1 MAKEINLFAGEEI
14 EESEGAVATE
24 TLTVEPTAELPTT
37 PPPSPSI
44 PVKSRK
50 KKEAVDTGQYDLFD
64 VLNKLQANEEAERI
78 EAIGRKQ
85 VKQLV
90 EALLFSSSDPL
101 TFNKIREVTDSFHPV
116 KPRILQQLIEEL
128 KQEYDAQGRAFQ
140 LDEIN
145 NGYLLRTRKEYGK
158 HVELLYRNRR
168 LEKLSPAGAE
178 VLAIIAYKQPIT
190 RSQIEA
196 IRGVDSS
203 GVLQS
208 LVERELIHPVG
219 RLEAAGRPTLYGVT
233 ENFMKYFGLRN
244 IEDLPE
250 LQV

>member
-1 MAKEINLFAGEEI
+1 MAKEINLFAGEEV
-14 EESEGAVATE
+14 EESEELETPVESAMEAEAAT
-24 TLTVEPTAELPTT
+24 
-37 PPPSPSI
+37 
-44 PVKSRK
+44 PVKAK
-50 KKEAVDTGQYDLFD
+50 KPKEKADTGQYNLFD
-64 VLNKLQANEEAERI
+64 ALTRMQANEEAERL
-78 EAIGRKQ
+78 EALGRKQ

-101 TFNKIREVTDSFHPV
+101 SFNKIREVTDTFHPV

-128 KQEYDAQGRAFQ
+128 KQDYESQGRAFQ

-158 HVELLYRNRR
+158 HVELLYKNRR
-168 LEKLSPAGAE
+168 MERLSPASAE
-178 VLAIIAYKQPIT
+178 VLAIVAYKQPIT

-208 LVERELIHPVG
+208 LIERELIHPVG

-233 ENFMKYFGLRN
+233 EHFMKYFGLRN

-250 LQV
+250 IQI